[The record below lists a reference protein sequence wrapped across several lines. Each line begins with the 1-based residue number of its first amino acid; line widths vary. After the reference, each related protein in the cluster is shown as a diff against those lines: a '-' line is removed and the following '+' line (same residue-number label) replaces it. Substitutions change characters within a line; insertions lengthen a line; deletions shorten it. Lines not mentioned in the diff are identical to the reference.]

1 MHIPFQLSR
10 LPSGAVKYSHRSS
23 KTIDMQ
29 LLKGYESAHN
39 HDRESCYEFFMKVS
53 LPVLRGTMGGRQY
66 YSLLMSL
73 SEIPHLFKF
82 NDWDQCTPEL
92 RAQRVLNKAR
102 VPDITEY
109 ILENEDGYLFS
120 SITASYS
127 CPVKFTPS
135 TESTEFGTLEM
146 ELENVEFIINDGQHR
161 CAAIAAAVKEN
172 PALGK
177 EKISVLLFETE
188 SLERLQQMFSDLNR
202 FVQQTSKSLGMLY
215 DRRDNLSALTME
227 VSEQVDVFR
236 GTVDKEKVTIPLR
249 SPKLFTISALYEANE
264 ELLGKKVA
272 EQGSAVYA
280 EILKRAV
287 EYWTEVSRII
297 DDWQKVKHG
306 ELSAS
311 ELRQE
316 KINTHAV
323 VLRALG
329 GVGRTL
335 LEKYPHDWQKKLK
348 LLEGIDW
355 RKSVGTSANPLW
367 DDVCITAGS
376 VVSNRQARA
385 ATLAVL
391 LREIGESPN
400 GKVIHKESAEVTSAQ
415 ASE

>member
-1 MHIPFQLSR
+1 
-10 LPSGAVKYSHRSS
+10 
-23 KTIDMQ
+23 
-29 LLKGYESAHN
+29 
-39 HDRESCYEFFMKVS
+39 MKVS
-53 LPVLRGTMGGRQY
+53 LPVLRGTIGGRQY
-66 YSLLMSL
+66 YSLLISL

-82 NDWDQCTPEL
+82 NDWEHCTPEL

-102 VPDITEY
+102 VPDITRY
-109 ILENEDGYLFS
+109 MLENEDGYLFS

-127 CPVKFTPS
+127 CPVKFVS
-135 TESTEFGTLEM
+135 SAENAEVGTLEM

-161 CAAIAAAVKEN
+161 CAAIAAALKEN

-188 SLERLQQMFSDLNR
+188 SMDRLQQMFSDLNR

-227 VSEQVDVFR
+227 LTDEVEVFR
-236 GTVDKEKVTIPLR
+236 DMVDKEKVTIPRR

-264 ELLGKKVA
+264 ELLGKKIA
-272 EQGSAVYA
+272 EQGSPVYA
-280 EILKRAV
+280 EMLKGAV
-287 EYWTEVSRII
+287 EYWTELSKII
-297 DDWQKVKHG
+297 GDWQRVKNG

-335 LEKYPHDWQKKLK
+335 LAKYPERWKLKLK
-348 LLEGIDW
+348 LLEKIDW
-355 RKSVGTSANPLW
+355 RKSVGSSANPLW

-400 GKVIHKESAEVTSAQ
+400 GKVTHKESPEVTSAQ
-415 ASE
+415 ATA

>member
-1 MHIPFQLSR
+1 
-10 LPSGAVKYSHRSS
+10 
-23 KTIDMQ
+23 
-29 LLKGYESAHN
+29 
-39 HDRESCYEFFMKVS
+39 
-53 LPVLRGTMGGRQY
+53 MGGRHY
-66 YSLLMSL
+66 YSVLISL

-82 NDWDQCTPEL
+82 NDWEQCTPEL
-92 RAQRVLNKAR
+92 RAQRVLNKVR
-102 VPDITEY
+102 VPDIARY

-127 CPVKFTPS
+127 CPVKFIPS
-135 TESTEFGTLEM
+135 AENAEVGTLEM
-146 ELENVEFIINDGQHR
+146 EFENVEFIINDGQHR
-161 CAAIAAAVKEN
+161 CAAIAAALKEN

-215 DRRDNLSALTME
+215 DHRDNLSALTME
-227 VSEQVDVFR
+227 VADQVDVFQ
-236 GTVDKEKVTIPLR
+236 GMVDKEKVTIPLR

-272 EQGSAVYA
+272 KKGSTVYA
-280 EILKRAV
+280 EVLKTAV
-287 EYWTEVSRII
+287 EYWTELSRII
-297 DDWQKVKHG
+297 GDWQKVKNG
-306 ELSAS
+306 ELSAY

-335 LEKYPHDWQKKLK
+335 LEKYPEGWRGKLK
-348 LLEGIDW
+348 LLEKIDW
-355 RKSVGTSANPLW
+355 RKSVGSGANPLW

-385 ATLAVL
+385 ATLTVL

-400 GKVIHKESAEVTSAQ
+400 GKVTHRESAEVTSAQ
-415 ASE
+415 ATE

>member
-1 MHIPFQLSR
+1 
-10 LPSGAVKYSHRSS
+10 
-23 KTIDMQ
+23 
-29 LLKGYESAHN
+29 
-39 HDRESCYEFFMKVS
+39 
-53 LPVLRGTMGGRQY
+53 MGGRHY
-66 YSLLMSL
+66 YSVLMSL

-82 NDWDQCTPEL
+82 NDWEQCTPEL

-102 VPDITEY
+102 VPEIARY

-127 CPVKFTPS
+127 CPVKFIPS
-135 TESTEFGTLEM
+135 TENAEVGTLEM
-146 ELENVEFIINDGQHR
+146 EFENVEFIINDGQHR
-161 CAAIAAAVKEN
+161 CAAIAVALKEN

-202 FVQQTSKSLGMLY
+202 FVQKTSKSLGMLY
-215 DRRDNLSALTME
+215 DHRDNLSALTME
-227 VSEQVDVFR
+227 VSDQVEVFR
-236 GTVDKEKVTIPLR
+236 GMVDKEKVTIPLR

-264 ELLGKKVA
+264 ELLGKNIGKK
-272 EQGSAVYA
+272 ESTDYA
-280 EILKRAV
+280 EALNTAV
-287 EYWTEVSRII
+287 EYWTELSKII
-297 DDWQKVKHG
+297 GDWQKVKNG

-335 LEKYPHDWQKKLK
+335 LAKYPDSWRARLQ
-348 LLEGIDW
+348 LLEKIDW
-355 RKSVGTSANPLW
+355 RKSVEGRANPLW

-400 GKVIHKESAEVTSAQ
+400 GRATHKESAEVTRAQ
-415 ASE
+415 PTE

>member
-1 MHIPFQLSR
+1 
-10 LPSGAVKYSHRSS
+10 
-23 KTIDMQ
+23 
-29 LLKGYESAHN
+29 
-39 HDRESCYEFFMKVS
+39 MKAS
-53 LPVLRGTMGGRQY
+53 LPVLRGTIGGRQY
-66 YSLLMSL
+66 YSLLISL

-92 RAQRVLNKAR
+92 RAQRVLNRAR
-102 VPDITEY
+102 VPDITKY

-127 CPVKFTPS
+127 RAVKFTPS
-135 TESTEFGTLEM
+135 TESSEFGTLEM

-161 CAAIAAAVKEN
+161 CAAIATALKEN

-188 SLERLQQMFSDLNR
+188 SPVRLQQMFSDLNR
-202 FVQQTSKSLGMLY
+202 FVQKTSKSLGMLY
-215 DRRDNLSALTME
+215 DRRDSLSAFTLE
-227 VSEQVDVFR
+227 VAEGVEAFR
-236 GTVDKEKVTIPLR
+236 GMVDKEKVTIPLR

-264 ELLGKKVA
+264 ELLGKKVPKK
-272 EQGSAVYA
+272 GSTAYA
-280 EILKRAV
+280 QFVQTAV

-297 DDWQKVKHG
+297 DDWQKVKDG
-306 ELSAS
+306 EMSAS
-311 ELRQE
+311 EVRQE

-335 LEKYPHDWQKKLK
+335 LEKYPHDWKTKLK
-348 LLEGIDW
+348 LLEKIDW
-355 RKSVGTSANPLW
+355 RKSVGSSANPLW

-400 GKVIHKESAEVTSAQ
+400 GKVTHKESPEVTSAQ

>member
-1 MHIPFQLSR
+1 
-10 LPSGAVKYSHRSS
+10 
-23 KTIDMQ
+23 
-29 LLKGYESAHN
+29 
-39 HDRESCYEFFMKVS
+39 MK
-53 LPVLRGTMGGRQY
+53 LTFPVITGSMGGRQY
-66 YSLLMSL
+66 YSLLVPL

-82 NDWDQCTPEL
+82 NDWSGCTPEFQ
-92 RAQRVLNKAR
+92 AQRVLNKAR
-102 VPDITEY
+102 VPDITRY
-109 ILENEDGYLFS
+109 ILNNENGYLFS
-120 SITASYS
+120 SITASFS
-127 CPVKFTPS
+127 CPVKFVPS
-135 TESTEFGTLEM
+135 ADNAEVGTLEM
-146 ELENVEFIINDGQHR
+146 ELENLEFIINDGQHR
-161 CAAIAAAVKEN
+161 CAAIAAALKEN

-188 SLERLQQMFSDLNR
+188 SMDRLQQMFSDLNR

-227 VSEQVDVFR
+227 LVEQVDVFR
-236 GTVDKEKVTIPLR
+236 DTVDKEKVTIPRR
-249 SPKLFTISALYEANE
+249 SSKLFTVSALYEANE

-272 EQGSAVYA
+272 AQGSPLYV

-287 EYWTEVSRII
+287 EYWTELSKIMS
-297 DDWQKVKHG
+297 DWQKVKKG
-306 ELSAS
+306 ELGAS

-335 LEKYPHDWQKKLK
+335 LAKYPEDWQAKLR
-348 LLEGIDW
+348 LLENIDW
-355 RKSVGTSANPLW
+355 RKSVGSSANPLW

-400 GKVIHKESAEVTSAQ
+400 GKVTLKESAEVTSAQ
-415 ASE
+415 AAQ

>member
-1 MHIPFQLSR
+1 
-10 LPSGAVKYSHRSS
+10 
-23 KTIDMQ
+23 
-29 LLKGYESAHN
+29 
-39 HDRESCYEFFMKVS
+39 MKVS
-53 LPVLRGTMGGRQY
+53 FPVMRGNMGGRQY
-66 YSLLMSL
+66 YSLLISL
-73 SEIPHLFKF
+73 SEIPRLFKF
-82 NDWDQCTPEL
+82 NDWEHCTPEL

-102 VPDITEY
+102 VPDITRY
-109 ILENEDGYLFS
+109 ILENENGFLFS

-127 CPVKFTPS
+127 CPVKFIS
-135 TESTEFGTLEM
+135 SSENAEFGSLEM
-146 ELENVEFIINDGQHR
+146 ELENVEFVINDGQHR
-161 CAAIAAAVKEN
+161 CAAIAAALKEN

-202 FVQQTSKSLGMLY
+202 FVPQTSKSLGMLY
-215 DRRDNLSALTME
+215 DRRDNLSALTMDVVE
-227 VSEQVDVFR
+227 HVEVFR
-236 GTVDKEKVTIPLR
+236 DMVDKEKVTIPRR

-264 ELLGKKVA
+264 ELLGKKIA
-272 EQGSAVYA
+272 EQGSAAYA

-287 EYWTEVSRII
+287 EYWTELSKII
-297 DDWQKVKHG
+297 GDWQKVKSG

-311 ELRQE
+311 ELRQG

-335 LEKYPHDWQKKLK
+335 LGRYPEGWRGKLK
-348 LLEGIDW
+348 LLEKIDW
-355 RKSVGTSANPLW
+355 RKSVGKGANPLW

-400 GKVIHKESAEVTSAQ
+400 GKVTHNESAEVNRAQ
-415 ASE
+415 ATE

>member
-1 MHIPFQLSR
+1 
-10 LPSGAVKYSHRSS
+10 
-23 KTIDMQ
+23 
-29 LLKGYESAHN
+29 
-39 HDRESCYEFFMKVS
+39 
-53 LPVLRGTMGGRQY
+53 MGGRQY
-66 YSLLMSL
+66 YSLLIPL

-82 NDWDQCTPEL
+82 SDWSQCTPEV

-102 VPDITEY
+102 VPDIAKY

-127 CPVKFTPS
+127 CPVSFIPS
-135 TESTEFGTLEM
+135 AQNAEVGTLEM

-161 CAAIAAAVKEN
+161 CAAIAAALKQN

-202 FVQQTSKSLGMLY
+202 FVQKTSKSLGTLY
-215 DRRDNLSALTME
+215 DHRNNLSTLTVE
-227 VSEQVDVFR
+227 VLEEVYVFR
-236 GTVDKEKVTIPLR
+236 DMVDKEKVTIPLR
-249 SPKLFTISALYEANE
+249 SPKLFTIAALYEANE
-264 ELLGKKVA
+264 ELLGKKIDKK
-272 EQGSAVYA
+272 GSSGYA
-280 EILKRAV
+280 KLLRAAV
-287 EYWTEVSRII
+287 EYWTELSKTIG
-297 DDWQKVKHG
+297 DWRKVKKG
-306 ELSAS
+306 ELSAF

-329 GVGRTL
+329 GVGRML
-335 LEKYPHDWQKKLK
+335 LEKYPDDWQGKLK
-348 LLEGIDW
+348 LLEKIDW
-355 RKSVGTSANPLW
+355 RKSVDGSANPLW

-391 LREIGESPN
+391 LRQIGESPN
-400 GKVIHKESAEVTSAQ
+400 GKVTHKESPEVSGAQ
-415 ASE
+415 RTE

>member
-1 MHIPFQLSR
+1 
-10 LPSGAVKYSHRSS
+10 
-23 KTIDMQ
+23 
-29 LLKGYESAHN
+29 
-39 HDRESCYEFFMKVS
+39 
-53 LPVLRGTMGGRQY
+53 MGGRQY
-66 YSLLMSL
+66 YSLLVPL

-82 NDWDQCTPEL
+82 DDWEQCTPEL

-102 VPDITEY
+102 VPDITRY
-109 ILENEDGYLFS
+109 MLENVDGYLFS

-127 CPVKFTPS
+127 CPVKFVS
-135 TESTEFGTLEM
+135 SAENAEVGTLEM

-161 CAAIAAAVKEN
+161 CAAIAAALKEN
-172 PALGK
+172 PTLGK

-202 FVQQTSKSLGMLY
+202 FVPQTSKSLGMLY

-227 VSEQVDVFR
+227 LAEQVDVFR
-236 GTVDKEKVTIPLR
+236 DTVEKEKVTIPRR

-264 ELLGKKVA
+264 ELLGKKIA
-272 EQGSAVYA
+272 EQGSPSYA

-287 EYWTEVSRII
+287 EYWTELSRII
-297 DDWQKVKHG
+297 DDWQKVKGG
-306 ELSAS
+306 ELSAA

-329 GVGRTL
+329 GVGRIL
-335 LEKYPHDWQKKLK
+335 LEKYPHDWQRKLK
-348 LLEGIDW
+348 LLERIDW
-355 RKSVGTSANPLW
+355 RKSVGNSANPLW
-367 DDVCITAGS
+367 DAVCITAGS

-400 GKVIHKESAEVTSAQ
+400 GKVLHKESVEVTSAQ
-415 ASE
+415 AAE

>member
-1 MHIPFQLSR
+1 VR
-10 LPSGAVKYSHRSS
+10 LIEISSNQKDVELTVMRSP
-23 KTIDMQ
+23 
-29 LLKGYESAHN
+29 N
-39 HDRESCYEFFMKVS
+39 MKVS
-53 LPVLRGTMGGRQY
+53 FPVMRGNIGRRQY
-66 YSLLMSL
+66 YSLLIPL

-82 NDWDQCTPEL
+82 NDWQQCTPEL
-92 RAQRVLNKAR
+92 RAQRVLNKPR
-102 VPDITEY
+102 VTDIAKY
-109 ILENEDGYLFS
+109 MLENEDGYLFS

-127 CPVKFTPS
+127 CPVNFIPS
-135 TESTEFGTLEM
+135 TDNPETGTLEVDLE
-146 ELENVEFIINDGQHR
+146 ELEFIINDGQHR
-161 CAAIAAAVKEN
+161 CAAIAAALKEN

-215 DRRDNLSALTME
+215 DHRDNLSALTME

-236 GTVDKEKVTIPLR
+236 GLVDKEKITIPLR

-264 ELLGKKVA
+264 ELLGKKIA
-272 EQGSAVYA
+272 KKDSTVYA
-280 EILKRAV
+280 EVLKTAV
-287 EYWTEVSRII
+287 AYWTELSKII
-297 DDWQKVKHG
+297 GDWQRVKNG

-335 LEKYPHDWQKKLK
+335 LEKYPVDWQGKLK
-348 LLEGIDW
+348 LLERIDW
-355 RKSVGTSANPLW
+355 RKSVGSSANPLW

-385 ATLAVL
+385 ATLAIL

-400 GKVIHKESAEVTSAQ
+400 GKLTTRESAEVTSAQ
-415 ASE
+415 ANG